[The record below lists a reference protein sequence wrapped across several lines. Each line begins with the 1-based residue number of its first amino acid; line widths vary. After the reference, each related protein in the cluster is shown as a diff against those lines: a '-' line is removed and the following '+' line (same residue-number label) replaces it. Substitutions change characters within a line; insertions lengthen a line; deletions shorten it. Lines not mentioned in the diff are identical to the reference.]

1 MRQKETTAAGRRIIK
16 VSFVSLIANAFLSV
30 LKIVAG
36 VAGGSYAVLSDGI
49 DSASDVATSAVIIVT
64 AGIMGRKPNKKYV
77 YGYAKA
83 ESIATKILSMFIFF
97 AGGQMLVSGIGHL
110 AHWGDRDMPE
120 PLAVYVTAA
129 SVLCKLGLSLYQ
141 SAEGKRT
148 GSTMLSANAVNM
160 RNDAITSASVLLGL
174 VFTFVF
180 ELPVIDSIMSILV
193 SCLILWSAF
202 RIFMDS
208 NVELMDGV
216 RDTSMY
222 QKIFEAIDRVDGV
235 SNPHRVRSRTI
246 GGKYMI
252 TLDVEADA
260 GMTLMEAHTL
270 ASQVENEIRESIPEV
285 YDIVV
290 HVEPCGTHP
299 EDVFGLG
306 GKG

>member
-1 MRQKETTAAGRRIIK
+1 MYKRQ
-16 VSFVSLIANAFLSV
+16 
-30 LKIVAG
+30 
-36 VAGGSYAVLSDGI
+36 
-49 DSASDVATSAVIIVT
+49 
-64 AGIMGRKPNKKYV
+64 
-77 YGYAKA
+77 
-83 ESIATKILSMFIFF
+83 
-97 AGGQMLVSGIGHL
+97 
-110 AHWGDRDMPE
+110 
-120 PLAVYVTAA
+120 
-129 SVLCKLGLSLYQ
+129 VLCKLGLSLYQ

-216 RDTSMY
+216 RDTSVY